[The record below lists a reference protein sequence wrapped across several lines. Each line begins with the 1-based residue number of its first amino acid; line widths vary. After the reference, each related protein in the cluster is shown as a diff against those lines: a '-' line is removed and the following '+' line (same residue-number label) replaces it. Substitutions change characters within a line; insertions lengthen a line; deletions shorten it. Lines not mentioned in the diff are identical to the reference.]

1 MTSIVI
7 INFWLL
13 WIKTSSWPLRVSCPE
28 SNLCVPAVILQP
40 LLLLASLSPPPRKRV
55 CRSSFPPVVTIWFSA
70 FLHCSR
76 HLPAYYKPIFTCW
89 IPPPPTPPYYPQ
101 YSVRCRVFSSSRG
114 KWIEFY
120 IGHGQRFVTNSVRCT
135 FLLLHCPHHPPRG
148 TVNCI
153 TRMVHCNCT
162 HNSVIILIKTR
173 FILLIN
179 ETISIE
185 KGSSC
190 MRLYDNHTQSD
201 IFGVSIN
208 PWPASQIAGFYHFCL
223 PGTRMFLLVVRAMTQ
238 GSCCCIRWW
247 W

>member
-1 MTSIVI
+1 MDQ
-7 INFWLL
+7 NFQLTFKSLL
-13 WIKTSSWPLRVSCPE
+13 SRIEFMCTCCYTPTAAAAATTVGF
-28 SNLCVPAVILQP
+28 A
-40 LLLLASLSPPPRKRV
+40 LSPTAQT
-55 CRSSFPPVVTIWFSA
+55 CLSFLLPPVVTIWFSA

-89 IPPPPTPPYYPQ
+89 IPPPPPPPPYYPL

-185 KGSSC
+185 KGAVACDC
-190 MRLYDNHTQSD
+190 MTITRNQIFLVFQSTPD
-201 IFGVSIN
+201 QHLKLLVSIT
-208 PWPASQIAGFYHFCL
+208 FVCL
-223 PGTRMFLLVVRAMTQ
+223 ARGC
-238 GSCCCIRWW
+238 SCW
-247 W
+247 

>member
-1 MTSIVI
+1 MLYCIVPLVWSVVAYLLI
-7 INFWLL
+7 I
-13 WIKTSSWPLRVSCPE
+13 SSYSHVAEWNPQTNREGKKERTRQTDGP
-28 SNLCVPAVILQP
+28 
-40 LLLLASLSPPPRKRV
+40 
-55 CRSSFPPVVTIWFSA
+55 
-70 FLHCSR
+70 FLP
-76 HLPAYYKPIFTCW
+76 HLH
-89 IPPPPTPPYYPQ
+89 
-101 YSVRCRVFSSSRG
+101 R
-114 KWIEFY
+114 FY

-162 HNSVIILIKTR
+162 HYSVIILIKTR

-185 KGSSC
+185 KGAVACDWQSH
-190 MRLYDNHTQSD
+190 DNHTQSD

-208 PWPASQIAGFYHFCL
+208 PWPASQIAGFYHICL

-247 W
+247 WSMSIRSIHHIWIRQTRYCAAVSRGGIPTITLFHVICPYVSV